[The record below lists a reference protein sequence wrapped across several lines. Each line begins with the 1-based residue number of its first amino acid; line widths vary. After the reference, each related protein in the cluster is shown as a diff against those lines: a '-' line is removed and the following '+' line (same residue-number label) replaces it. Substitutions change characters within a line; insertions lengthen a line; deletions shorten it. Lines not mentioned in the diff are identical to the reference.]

1 MLKSYEISQVS
12 TFMKSSGKE
21 SKLSLK
27 KKHVSSVITI
37 LQRVFFLAVDK
48 LI

>member
-1 MLKSYEISQVS
+1 MLKSYKISQVCS
-12 TFMKSSGKE
+12 NLHEIEWEG
-21 SKLSLK
+21 L